1 MAFTDAE
8 KTDIRRHCGYPAY
21 GSAPSAFQG
30 YRFFTAFG
38 QLEYKINNLAVA
50 EEAVARTYL
59 TTLAG
64 LETAIAGAGAN
75 LDTDEAAV
83 WKHNKSEVADR
94 AALYDQW
101 RRRFCGF
108 LGVPT
113 GPALSDGGVRFVV

>member
-21 GSAPSAFQG
+21 GSNVTAFQG

-38 QLEYKINNLAVA
+38 ALEYKINNLAVA
-50 EEAVARTYL
+50 EEAVVRTYL
-59 TTLAG
+59 TTLTG

-75 LDTDEAAV
+75 LSTDEAAV
-83 WKHNKSEVADR
+83 WKHNKNEVADR
-94 AALYDQW
+94 AGLYDQW
-101 RRRFCGF
+101 RRRLCGF
-108 LGVPT
+108 LGVTT